1 MAKQPEPELLAP
13 GLPTDGQA
21 KDPLNGDVRATS
33 VPIAPVD
40 KNEPVVTRKELWS
53 YYGACS
59 ASFLLT
65 LCAKPITKCTIM
77 VTMCAESAW

>member
-13 GLPTDGQA
+13 GLAIDGQA

-33 VPIAPVD
+33 VPIAHVD

-53 YYGACS
+53 YYRTCTAP
-59 ASFLLT
+59 FPLILF
-65 LCAKPITKCTIM
+65 AKPIT
-77 VTMCAESAW
+77 